1 MFVLYRFEIEL
12 VITLPDTGAQYCD
25 EYVCLSDLYQ
35 IFVLT
40 IYGRG
45 LVLLRRRSD
54 TIRISGFVNDV
65 TYAHNLRLL
74 DVAARLRR

>member
-1 MFVLYRFEIEL
+1 VFVLYRFEIEL
-12 VITLPDTGAQYCD
+12 VITLPDTGAEHCD

-40 IYGRG
+40 TYGG
-45 LVLLRRRSD
+45 SVLLRRRSD

-65 TYAHNLRLL
+65 IYAHNLRLL